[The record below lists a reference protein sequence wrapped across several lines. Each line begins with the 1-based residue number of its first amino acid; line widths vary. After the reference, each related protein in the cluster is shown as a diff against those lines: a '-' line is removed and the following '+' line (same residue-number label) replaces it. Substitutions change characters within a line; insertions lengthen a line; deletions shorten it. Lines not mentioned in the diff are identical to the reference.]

1 MYGLTWKVLLIL
13 SLSFTTLAPV
23 MNAQE
28 IMDNFK
34 EKLKKSLMVPDTQ
47 SSREMQQSQPQKL
60 FLKEYSRKEVL
71 KVSPLTKLPTK
82 YDRIIIPLKQEEMQ
96 IYMYII
102 PSNAPPINMLPVGS
116 VAYVMEGNQR
126 YIRSIAGKFVVPS
139 EDSFDPTYGRAERRR
154 KRTDRLVRSY
164 INDNR

>member
-1 MYGLTWKVLLIL
+1 MYGLTWKILLIL
-13 SLSFTTLAPV
+13 SLFFTALAPV

-34 EKLKKSLMVPDTQ
+34 EKLKKSLMVPDTR
-47 SSREMQQSQPQKL
+47 SSREMRQSQPRKL
-60 FLKEYSRKEVL
+60 FLKEFGRKEVL
-71 KVSPLTKLPTK
+71 KVSPYTKLPTK
-82 YDRIIIPLKQEEMQ
+82 YDRITIPPKQEEMQ

-116 VAYVMEGNQR
+116 VEYVMEGNQR
-126 YIRSIAGKFVVPS
+126 YIRSTAGKFVVPS

-154 KRTDRLVRSY
+154 KRTDRLARAY
-164 INDNR
+164 NNEW